1 MLENQYL
8 LVVERSSSELSY
20 NNESGEYI
28 LEGVF
33 GEIGVKNK
41 NNRIYDESEYVPQ
54 IKSLQ
59 EKIKGGKL
67 LGELDHPSNFDIS
80 LKNASHVIEN
90 LEYDQNSKQVKG
102 RIRLLNTSAGREAK
116 ALVDAGV
123 PIHISSRAAGVVE
136 SNGHVKIKKLFT
148 YDLVADPGFE
158 NAELKRVNESYGLS
172 ADDTIQLFELPGTF
186 NFDKYNI
193 TENNYASMS
202 EYIKNEDFNKYTQY
216 LAGEFTKVHEQLK
229 AIKESANTGADQSA
243 TEGVV
248 KYAEHIAEKVN
259 ELHAYT
265 NFLAENIDNVI
276 THNDHIVEGV
286 NNMEKYMNYVAEKAD
301 QGIQY
306 TESVAQKADQGIQYT
321 EKVAEKLDQSIQYSE
336 SIAEKSEKIV
346 EFSNYLSENMDKLAQ
361 HNDYLTEGLN
371 NIVAF
376 ADYLK
381 ENLET
386 VGGYSKYIGENLDK
400 LNKRLSGVNEEG
412 PTSQVATQKA
422 AETIAVPEATDYKK
436 SITEKLQL
444 LIESAQKQ
452 TAVPSGDMQF
462 LNFLNDDKKAQYQS
476 LNESVKNELV
486 QAYSSSKDYFS
497 GNVANEIFESVV
509 NKEARVPDFIKRM
522 PVEYKEAWSNLS
534 STRKNEIV
542 AESTRYNLSTEY
554 QINNFWQTR
563 DFRNKQ
569 VQVERINE
577 SKAAVTE
584 DATSY
589 KVSDNFLESF
599 QGQLQS
605 RFAKYTKK

>member
-1 MLENQYL
+1 MANNQFL
-8 LVVERSSSELSY
+8 LVVERSNNQLQIS
-20 NNESGEYI
+20 NESGEYI

-54 IKSLQ
+54 IKALQ
-59 EKIKGGKL
+59 EKIKSGKL
-67 LGELDHPSNFDIS
+67 LGELDHPANFDIS

-102 RIRLLNTSAGREAK
+102 RIRLLNTTAGREAK

-158 NAELKRVNESYGLS
+158 NAELKRVNESFGFDV
-172 ADDTIQLFELPGTF
+172 DDDIQLFELPGNF

-193 TENNYASMS
+193 IENNYTNSMS
-202 EYIKNEDFNKYTQY
+202 DYIKNEDFNKYTQY
-216 LAGEFTKVHEQLK
+216 LASEITKIHESIK
-229 AIKESANTGADQSA
+229 SVKESANNNPN
-243 TEGVV
+243 EGVV

-265 NFLAENIDNVI
+265 SFIAENLDNVI

-286 NNMEKYMNYVAEKAD
+286 NNMEKYMNYVAERAD
-301 QGIQY
+301 QG
-306 TESVAQKADQGIQYT
+306 
-321 EKVAEKLDQSIQYSE
+321 IQYSE
-336 SIAEKSEKIV
+336 SIAEKAEKVI

-371 NIVAF
+371 NVVKF

-386 VGGYSKYIGENLDK
+386 VGGYSNYIGENLDK
-400 LNKRLSGVNEEG
+400 LNKRLTGGEESPAASVSNTDPAKPG
-412 PTSQVATQKA
+412 ATTVQ
-422 AETIAVPEATDYKK
+422 ESSTYKQ

-452 TAVPSGDMQF
+452 TAVNNGDMQF
-462 LNFLNDDKKAQYQS
+462 LNFLSEDKKTQFQS
-476 LNESVKNELV
+476 LNESVKSELIET
-486 QAYSSSKDYFS
+486 YKSNKEYFA
-497 GNVANEIFESVV
+497 GNVANEIFESIV
-509 NKEARVPDFIKRM
+509 NRDAGVPDFIKQM
-522 PVEYKEAWSNLS
+522 PVEYKETWSKLS
-534 STRKNEIV
+534 NGRKNEIV
-542 AESTRYNLSTEY
+542 AESKRYNLSTEY
-554 QINNFWQTR
+554 QITNFWQTR
-563 DFRNKQ
+563 DLRDKQ
-569 VQVERINE
+569 VQIERINE
-577 SKAAVTE
+577 SKVAAGEETKG
-584 DATSY
+584 Y
-589 KVSDNFLESF
+589 QVSDNYLDGFKSQLE
-599 QGQLQS
+599 G
-605 RFAKYTKK
+605 RFAKYTKSK

>member
-1 MLENQYL
+1 MANNQYL
-8 LVVERSSSELSY
+8 LVVERSSNELSFQ
-20 NNESGEYI
+20 NEGGEYV

-59 EKIKGGKL
+59 EKIKSGKL

-90 LEYDQNSKQVKG
+90 LEYDQNSKQVRG

-158 NAELKRVNESYGLS
+158 NAELKRVNESFGLD
-172 ADDTIQLFELPGTF
+172 ADSDVQLFELPG
-186 NFDKYNI
+186 NFDYDKYNI
-193 TENNYASMS
+193 IENNSPNSMS
-202 EYIKNEDFNKYTQY
+202 DYIKNEDFNKYTQY
-216 LAGEFTKVHEQLK
+216 LATEMAKLHEQLSSV
-229 AIKESANTGADQSA
+229 KESIANNNAN
-243 TEGVV
+243 EGVV

-259 ELHAYT
+259 ELHGYT
-265 NFLAENIDNVI
+265 NFLAENLDNVI

-306 TESVAQKADQGIQYT
+306 TES
-321 EKVAEKLDQSIQYSE
+321 
-336 SIAEKSEKIV
+336 IAEKSEKII

-371 NIVAF
+371 NVVKF

-386 VGGYSKYIGENLDK
+386 VGGYSNYIGENLDK
-400 LNKRLSGVNEEG
+400 LNKRLTGVNEEDQIANSNTSA
-412 PTSQVATQKA
+412 PTNNTVT
-422 AETIAVPEATDYKK
+422 ENVDYKK
-436 SITEKLQL
+436 TISEKLQL

-452 TAVPSGDMQF
+452 TAGNNGD
-462 LNFLNDDKKAQYQS
+462 AQPI
-476 LNESVKNELV
+476 NESVKTE
-486 QAYSSSKDYFS
+486 
-497 GNVANEIFESVV
+497 VV
-509 NKEARVPDFIKRM
+509 DNTPAFIKHM
-522 PVEYKEAWSNLS
+522 PNEYVEKWSKLS
-534 STRKNEIV
+534 ESRKNEIIV
-542 AESTRYNLSTEY
+542 ESTRYNLSTDY
-554 QINNFWQTR
+554 LIANFWSTR
-563 DFRNKQ
+563 DLRNSQ
-569 VQVERINE
+569 VQLERINE
-577 SKAAVTE
+577 SKVAAADEKSAVNN
-584 DATSY
+584 DY
-589 KVSDNFLESF
+589 LEGFKS
-599 QGQLQS
+599 QLEG

>member
-1 MLENQYL
+1 MADNQYL

-28 LEGVF
+28 LEGIF

-54 IKSLQ
+54 IKALQ

-80 LKNASHVIEN
+80 LRNASHVIEN

-102 RIRLLNTSAGREAK
+102 RIRLLNTSSGREAK

-158 NAELKRVNESYGLS
+158 NAELKRVNESYGLE
-172 ADDTIQLFELPGTF
+172 ADDNVQLFELPGTF

-216 LAGEFTKVHEQLK
+216 LAGEFTKIHEQIK
-229 AIKESANTGADQSA
+229 GVKESASTNTNP
-243 TEGVV
+243 TEGIV
-248 KYAEHIAEKVN
+248 KYTEHIAEKVN

-265 NFLAENIDNVI
+265 NFLAENLDNAI

-286 NNMEKYMNYVAEKAD
+286 NNMERFMNYVAEKAD

-306 TESVAQKADQGIQYT
+306 TEAVAEKADQGIQYT
-321 EKVAEKLDQSIQYSE
+321 E
-336 SIAEKSEKIV
+336 SIAQKSEKVI
-346 EFSNYLSENMDKLAQ
+346 EFSNYLSENLDKLAQ

-371 NIVAF
+371 NVVKF
-376 ADYLK
+376 ANYLK

-386 VGGYSKYIGENLDK
+386 VGGYSNYVGENLDK
-400 LNKRLSGVNEEG
+400 LNKRLTGVNEEA
-412 PTSQVATQKA
+412 PAPA
-422 AETIAVPEATDYKK
+422 AVNTAANTIAVPQTDDYKK

-452 TAVPSGDMQF
+452 TAVPKGELQF
-462 LNFLNDDKKAQYQS
+462 LNFLTEDKKSQFQS
-476 LNESVKNELV
+476 LNEVIKNELV
-486 QAYSSSKDYFS
+486 QAYGTSKDYFS

-509 NKEARVPDFIKRM
+509 NRDANVPNFIKHM
-522 PVEYKEAWSNLS
+522 PVEYKESWSNL
-534 STRKNEIV
+534 TTGRKNEIV
-542 AESTRYNLSTEY
+542 SESTRYNLSTEY
-554 QINNFWQTR
+554 QITNFWQTR
-563 DFRNKQ
+563 DLRNRQ

-577 SKAAVTE
+577 SKSAATEEVKGYQVTN
-584 DATSY
+584 D
-589 KVSDNFLESF
+589 FLEGF
-599 QGQLQS
+599 QTQLQG

>member
-1 MLENQYL
+1 MANNQYL
-8 LVVERSSSELSY
+8 LVVERSSNELSFQ
-20 NNESGEYI
+20 NEGGEYV

-59 EKIKGGKL
+59 EKIKSGKL

-90 LEYDQNSKQVKG
+90 LEYDQNSKQVRG

-158 NAELKRVNESYGLS
+158 NAELKRVNESFGLD
-172 ADDTIQLFELPGTF
+172 ADSDVQLFELPG
-186 NFDKYNI
+186 NFDYDKYNI
-193 TENNYASMS
+193 IENNSPNSMS
-202 EYIKNEDFNKYTQY
+202 DYIKNEDFNKYTQY
-216 LAGEFTKVHEQLK
+216 LATEMAKLHEQLSSV
-229 AIKESANTGADQSA
+229 KESITNNNAN
-243 TEGVV
+243 EGVV

-259 ELHAYT
+259 ELHGYT
-265 NFLAENIDNVI
+265 NFLAENLDNVI

-306 TESVAQKADQGIQYT
+306 TES
-321 EKVAEKLDQSIQYSE
+321 
-336 SIAEKSEKIV
+336 IAEKSEKII

-371 NIVAF
+371 NVVKF

-386 VGGYSKYIGENLDK
+386 VGGYSNYIGENLDK
-400 LNKRLSGVNEEG
+400 LNKRLTGVNEEDQIANNNTSA
-412 PTSQVATQKA
+412 PTNNTVT
-422 AETIAVPEATDYKK
+422 ENVDYKK
-436 SITEKLQL
+436 TISEKLQL

-452 TAVPSGDMQF
+452 TAGNNGD
-462 LNFLNDDKKAQYQS
+462 AQPI
-476 LNESVKNELV
+476 NESVKTE
-486 QAYSSSKDYFS
+486 
-497 GNVANEIFESVV
+497 VV
-509 NKEARVPDFIKRM
+509 DNTPAFIKHM
-522 PVEYKEAWSNLS
+522 PNEYIEKWSKLS
-534 STRKNEIV
+534 ESRKNEIIV
-542 AESTRYNLSTEY
+542 ESTRYNLSTDY
-554 QINNFWQTR
+554 LIANFWSTR
-563 DFRNKQ
+563 DLRNSQ
-569 VQVERINE
+569 VQLERINE
-577 SKAAVTE
+577 SKVAAADEKSAVNNE
-584 DATSY
+584 Y
-589 KVSDNFLESF
+589 LEGFKS
-599 QGQLQS
+599 QLEG

>member
-1 MLENQYL
+1 MANNQYL
-8 LVVERSSSELSY
+8 LVVERSSNELSVQ
-20 NNESGEYI
+20 NESGEYI
-28 LEGVF
+28 LEGIF

-41 NNRIYDESEYVPQ
+41 NNRIYDENEYVPQ

-90 LEYDQNSKQVKG
+90 LEYDQNTKQVKG

-158 NAELKRVNESYGLS
+158 NAELKRVNESFGLDVDS
-172 ADDTIQLFELPGTF
+172 SVQLFELPG
-186 NFDKYNI
+186 NFDYDKYNI
-193 TENNYASMS
+193 IENNYSNSMS
-202 EYIKNEDFNKYTQY
+202 DYIKNEDFNKYTQY
-216 LAGEFTKVHEQLK
+216 LATEMAKLHEQLSSV
-229 AIKESANTGADQSA
+229 KESIENNNTN
-243 TEGVV
+243 EGVV

-259 ELHAYT
+259 ELHGYT
-265 NFLAENIDNVI
+265 NFLAENLDNVI

-286 NNMEKYMNYVAEKAD
+286 NNMEKYMNYVAEKSD

-306 TESVAQKADQGIQYT
+306 A
-321 EKVAEKLDQSIQYSE
+321 E
-336 SIAEKSEKIV
+336 SIAEKSEKII

-371 NIVAF
+371 NMVKF

-386 VGGYSKYIGENLDK
+386 VGGYSNYVGENLDK
-400 LNKRLSGVNEEG
+400 LSKRLTGVNEET
-412 PTSQVATQKA
+412 PA
-422 AETIAVPEATDYKK
+422 AAAAPASTTPVENTVTESTDYKK
-436 SITEKLQL
+436 SISDKLQL

-452 TAVPSGDMQF
+452 TAGNGD
-462 LNFLNDDKKAQYQS
+462 AQP
-476 LNESVKNELV
+476 LNESVKTE
-486 QAYSSSKDYFS
+486 
-497 GNVANEIFESVV
+497 VV
-509 NKEARVPDFIKRM
+509 DNTPVFIKQM
-522 PVEYKEAWSNLS
+522 PKEYEEKWSKLSESRKKEIL
-534 STRKNEIV
+534 V
-542 AESTRYNLSTEY
+542 ESTRYNLSTDY
-554 QINNFWQTR
+554 LIANFWSTR
-563 DFRNKQ
+563 DLRNSQ
-569 VQVERINE
+569 VQLERINE
-577 SKAAVTE
+577 SKVAAGEEKAIVNN
-584 DATSY
+584 DYLDGFKSQ
-589 KVSDNFLESF
+589 LE
-599 QGQLQS
+599 G

>member
-1 MLENQYL
+1 MANNQYL
-8 LVVERSSSELSY
+8 LVVERSSNELSVQ
-20 NNESGEYI
+20 NESGEYV

-59 EKIKGGKL
+59 EKIKSGKL

-90 LEYDQNSKQVKG
+90 LEYDQNSKQVRG

-158 NAELKRVNESYGLS
+158 NAELKRVNESFGLD
-172 ADDTIQLFELPGTF
+172 ADGDIQLFELPG
-186 NFDKYNI
+186 NFDYDKYNI
-193 TENNYASMS
+193 IENNSPNSMS
-202 EYIKNEDFNKYTQY
+202 DYIKNEDFNKYTQY
-216 LAGEFTKVHEQLK
+216 LATEMAKLHEQLSSV
-229 AIKESANTGADQSA
+229 KESIANNNAN
-243 TEGVV
+243 EGVV

-259 ELHAYT
+259 ELHGYT
-265 NFLAENIDNVI
+265 NFLAENLDNVI

-306 TESVAQKADQGIQYT
+306 
-321 EKVAEKLDQSIQYSE
+321 SE
-336 SIAEKSEKIV
+336 SIAEKSEKII

-371 NIVAF
+371 NVVKF

-386 VGGYSKYIGENLDK
+386 VGGYSNYIGENLDK
-400 LNKRLSGVNEEG
+400 LNKRLSGVNEEA
-412 PTSQVATQKA
+412 PAATA
-422 AETIAVPEATDYKK
+422 TASVETPVNNTVTESTDYKK
-436 SITEKLQL
+436 SISDKLQL

-452 TAVPSGDMQF
+452 TAGNNGD
-462 LNFLNDDKKAQYQS
+462 AQP
-476 LNESVKNELV
+476 LNESAKTEVEDTTPV
-486 QAYSSSKDYFS
+486 
-497 GNVANEIFESVV
+497 
-509 NKEARVPDFIKRM
+509 FIKRM
-522 PVEYKEAWSNLS
+522 PKEYEEKWSKLS
-534 STRKNEIV
+534 ESRKNEIIV
-542 AESTRYNLSTEY
+542 ESSRYNLSTDY
-554 QINNFWQTR
+554 LIANFWSTR
-563 DFRNKQ
+563 DLRNSQ
-569 VQVERINE
+569 VQLERINE
-577 SKAAVTE
+577 SKVAAVETQGPVNN
-584 DATSY
+584 AY
-589 KVSDNFLESF
+589 LEGFKS
-599 QGQLQS
+599 QLEG

>member
-1 MLENQYL
+1 MVNNKFL
-8 LVVERSSSELSY
+8 LVVERSNNELSF
-20 NNESGEYI
+20 NKEPNGEYV
-28 LEGVF
+28 LEGIF

-90 LEYDQNSKQVKG
+90 LEYDSNSRQVKG

-136 SNGHVKIKKLFT
+136 NNGHVKIKKLFT

-158 NAELKRVNESYGLS
+158 NAELKRVNESYGIM
-172 ADDTIQLFELPGTF
+172 DENIGLFELPSNY

-193 TENNYASMS
+193 TENNYSNMS

-216 LAGEFTKVHEQLK
+216 LAGEFGKINEQLK
-229 AIKESANTGADQSA
+229 SIKESSNTDAN
-243 TEGVV
+243 EGVV

-259 ELHAYT
+259 QLHSYT
-265 NFLAENIDNVI
+265 NFLAENVDNLI
-276 THNDHIVEGV
+276 SHNDHVVEGV
-286 NNMEKYMNYVAEKAD
+286 NNMERYMNYVAEKAD

-306 TESVAQKADQGIQYT
+306 
-321 EKVAEKLDQSIQYSE
+321 SE
-336 SIAEKSEKIV
+336 SIAEKSEKII
-346 EFSNYLSENMDKLAQ
+346 EFSNYLSENMDKLAS

-371 NIVAF
+371 NVVKF

-386 VGGYSKYIGENLDK
+386 VGSYSNYVGENLDK
-400 LNKRLSGVNEEG
+400 LNKRLTGVNEEA
-412 PTSQVATQKA
+412 PVVASTPSQSATKAEVSTSA
-422 AETIAVPEATDYKK
+422 AVNVNDYKT

-444 LIESAQKQ
+444 LIESAKKQ
-452 TAVPSGDMQF
+452 TAVNGDNVQAI
-462 LNFLNDDKKAQYQS
+462 NESNGTI
-476 LNESVKNELV
+476 NESVVDNTPV
-486 QAYSSSKDYFS
+486 
-497 GNVANEIFESVV
+497 
-509 NKEARVPDFIKRM
+509 FIKQM
-522 PVEYKEAWSNLS
+522 PVEYKETWSNLS
-534 STRKNEIV
+534 VTRKNEIL
-542 AESTRYNLSTEY
+542 AESKRYDLSTQY
-554 QINNFWQTR
+554 QITNFWQTR
-563 DFRNKQ
+563 DLRNKQ

-577 SKAAVTE
+577 SKTAVTE
-584 DATSY
+584 EVKSY
-589 KVSDNFLESF
+589 SVSNNFLESF
-599 QGQLQS
+599 KGQLES
-605 RFAKYTKK
+605 RFAKYSK

>member
-1 MLENQYL
+1 MANNQYL
-8 LVVERSSSELSY
+8 LVLERSTNQLHI

-41 NNRIYDESEYVPQ
+41 NNRIYDENEYVPQ

-59 EKIKGGKL
+59 EKIKSGKL

-90 LEYDQNSKQVKG
+90 LEYDQNTKQVKG
-102 RIRLLNTSAGREAK
+102 RIRLLNTTAGREAK

-158 NAELKRVNESYGLS
+158 NAELKRVNESFGFE
-172 ADDTIQLFELPGTF
+172 ADDDVQLFELPGNF

-193 TENNYASMS
+193 TENNYSNGMS
-202 EYIKNEDFNKYTQY
+202 DYIKNEDFNKYTQY
-216 LAGEFTKVHEQLK
+216 LANEISKIHESIK
-229 AIKESANTGADQSA
+229 GIKESANNNPN
-243 TEGVV
+243 EGVI
-248 KYAEHIAEKVN
+248 KYTEHIAEKVN

-265 NFLAENIDNVI
+265 NFIAENLDNVI

-286 NNMEKYMNYVAEKAD
+286 NNMENYMNYVAEKAD

-306 TESVAQKADQGIQYT
+306 
-321 EKVAEKLDQSIQYSE
+321 SE
-336 SIAEKSEKIV
+336 SIAEKAEKII
-346 EFSNYLSENMDKLAQ
+346 EFSNYLSENMDNLAQ

-371 NIVAF
+371 NVVKF

-386 VGGYSKYIGENLDK
+386 VGGYSNYVGENLDR
-400 LNKRLSGVNEEG
+400 LNKRLSGNVDSPADAVSNTDPAKPG
-412 PTSQVATQKA
+412 ATQVQ
-422 AETIAVPEATDYKK
+422 ESSDYKK

-452 TAVPSGDMQF
+452 TAVNNGDMQF
-462 LNFLNDDKKAQYQS
+462 LNFLSEDKKTQFQS
-476 LNESVKNELV
+476 LNESVKSELIET
-486 QAYSSSKDYFS
+486 YKSNKEYFA

-509 NKEARVPDFIKRM
+509 NRDSGTPDFIKRM
-522 PVEYKEAWSNLS
+522 PVEYKETWSKLS
-534 STRKNEIV
+534 TNRKSEIV
-542 AESTRYNLSTEY
+542 AESKRYNLSTEY

-563 DFRNKQ
+563 DLRDKQ
-569 VQVERINE
+569 VHVERINE
-577 SKAAVTE
+577 SKVAATE
-584 DATSY
+584 EVKGY
-589 KVSDNFLESF
+589 QVSNSFLDGF
-599 QGQLQS
+599 KNQLEG
-605 RFAKYTKK
+605 RFAKYTKENNKNK

>member
-1 MLENQYL
+1 MVNNKFL
-8 LVVERSSSELSY
+8 LVVERSSNELSF
-20 NNESGEYI
+20 NKEANGEYV

-67 LGELDHPSNFDIS
+67 LGELDHPSSFDIS

-90 LEYDQNSKQVKG
+90 LEYDNNTRQVKG
-102 RIRLLNTSAGREAK
+102 RIRLLNTTAGREAK

-136 SNGHVKIKKLFT
+136 NNGHVKIKKLFT

-158 NAELKRVNESYGLS
+158 NAELKRVNESYGL
-172 ADDTIQLFELPGTF
+172 ADDDSIALFELPGNF

-193 TENNYASMS
+193 TENNYSNMS

-216 LAGEFTKVHEQLK
+216 LAGEFSKINEQLK
-229 AIKESANTGADQSA
+229 SIKESTSTDAN
-243 TEGVV
+243 EGVV

-259 ELHAYT
+259 QLHSYT
-265 NFLAENIDNVI
+265 NFLAENVDNLI
-276 THNDHIVEGV
+276 SHNDHVVEGV

-306 TESVAQKADQGIQYT
+306 
-321 EKVAEKLDQSIQYSE
+321 SE
-336 SIAEKSEKIV
+336 SIAEKSEKII
-346 EFSNYLSENMDKLAQ
+346 EFSNYLSENMDKLAS

-371 NIVAF
+371 NVVKF

-386 VGGYSKYIGENLDK
+386 VGSYSNYVGENLDK
-400 LNKRLSGVNEEG
+400 LNKRLTGVNETQAPA
-412 PTSQVATQKA
+412 PTVTTPVEKSEVSTSATIDTN
-422 AETIAVPEATDYKK
+422 EYKT

-444 LIESAQKQ
+444 LIESAKKQ
-452 TAVPSGDMQF
+452 TAVNGDNVQAI
-462 LNFLNDDKKAQYQS
+462 NESNQAI
-476 LNESVKNELV
+476 NESVVDNTPV
-486 QAYSSSKDYFS
+486 
-497 GNVANEIFESVV
+497 
-509 NKEARVPDFIKRM
+509 FIKQM
-522 PVEYKEAWSNLS
+522 PVEYKETWSNLS
-534 STRKNEIV
+534 VTRKNEIL
-542 AESTRYNLSTEY
+542 AESKRYDLSTQY
-554 QINNFWQTR
+554 QITNFWQTR
-563 DFRNKQ
+563 DLRNRQ

-577 SKAAVTE
+577 SKTAVTE
-584 DATSY
+584 EVKAYT
-589 KVSDNFLESF
+589 VNNNFLEGF
-599 QGQLQS
+599 KGQLES
-605 RFAKYTKK
+605 RFAKYSK

>member
-1 MLENQYL
+1 MANNQYL
-8 LVVERSSSELSY
+8 LVLERSTNQLHI

-41 NNRIYDESEYVPQ
+41 NNRIYDENEYVPQ

-59 EKIKGGKL
+59 EKIKSGKL

-90 LEYDQNSKQVKG
+90 LEYDQNTKQVKG
-102 RIRLLNTSAGREAK
+102 RIRLLNTTAGREAK

-158 NAELKRVNESYGLS
+158 NAELKRVNESFGFE
-172 ADDTIQLFELPGTF
+172 ADDDVQLFELPGNF

-193 TENNYASMS
+193 TENNYSNGMS
-202 EYIKNEDFNKYTQY
+202 DYIKNEDFNKYTQY
-216 LAGEFTKVHEQLK
+216 LANEISKIHESIK
-229 AIKESANTGADQSA
+229 GIKESANNNPN
-243 TEGVV
+243 EGVI
-248 KYAEHIAEKVN
+248 KYTEHIAEKVN

-265 NFLAENIDNVI
+265 NFIAENLDNVI

-286 NNMEKYMNYVAEKAD
+286 NNMENYMNYVAEKAD

-306 TESVAQKADQGIQYT
+306 
-321 EKVAEKLDQSIQYSE
+321 SE
-336 SIAEKSEKIV
+336 SIAEKAEKII
-346 EFSNYLSENMDKLAQ
+346 EFSNYLSENMDNLAQ

-371 NIVAF
+371 NVVKF

-386 VGGYSKYIGENLDK
+386 VGGYSNYVGENLDR
-400 LNKRLSGVNEEG
+400 LNKRLSGNVESPADAVSNTDPAKPG
-412 PTSQVATQKA
+412 ATQVQ
-422 AETIAVPEATDYKK
+422 ESSDYKK

-452 TAVPSGDMQF
+452 TAVNNGDMQF
-462 LNFLNDDKKAQYQS
+462 LNFLSEDKKTQFQS
-476 LNESVKNELV
+476 LNESVKNELIET
-486 QAYSSSKDYFS
+486 YKSNKEYFA

-509 NKEARVPDFIKRM
+509 NRDSGTPDFIKRM
-522 PVEYKEAWSNLS
+522 PVEYKETWSKLS
-534 STRKNEIV
+534 TFRKSEIV
-542 AESTRYNLSTEY
+542 AESKRYNLSTEY

-563 DFRNKQ
+563 DLRDKQ

-577 SKAAVTE
+577 SKVAATE
-584 DATSY
+584 EVKGY
-589 KVSDNFLESF
+589 QVSNSFLDGF
-599 QGQLQS
+599 KNQLEG
-605 RFAKYTKK
+605 RFAKYTKENNKNK

>member
-1 MLENQYL
+1 MANNQYL

-102 RIRLLNTSAGREAK
+102 RIRLLNTTAGREAK

-158 NAELKRVNESYGLS
+158 NAELKRVNESFGLD

-186 NFDKYNI
+186 SLDKYNI
-193 TENNYASMS
+193 TENNNSSMS

-216 LAGEFTKVHEQLK
+216 LASEFTKIHEQLK
-229 AIKESANTGADQSA
+229 GIKESSNNTDQDSN
-243 TEGVV
+243 EGVV

-265 NFLAENIDNVI
+265 NFLAENLDNVI

-306 TESVAQKADQGIQYT
+306 TEAVAEKADQGIQY
-321 EKVAEKLDQSIQYSE
+321 AE
-336 SIAEKSEKIV
+336 SIAEKSEKII

-371 NIVAF
+371 NVVKF

-381 ENLET
+381 ENLES
-386 VGGYSKYIGENLDK
+386 VGGYSNYIGENLDK
-400 LNKRLSGVNEEG
+400 LNKRLAGVNEEA
-412 PTSQVATQKA
+412 PVAATTATQVSTSS
-422 AETIAVPEATDYKK
+422 ETSDDYKK

-452 TAVPSGDMQF
+452 TAVPKGEMQF
-462 LNFLNDDKKAQYQS
+462 LNFLSEDKKAKFES

-486 QAYSSSKDYFS
+486 QTYSSSKDYFS
-497 GNVANEIFESVV
+497 GSVADEIFESVV
-509 NKEARVPDFIKRM
+509 NRDANVPDFIKHM
-522 PVEYKEAWSNLS
+522 PNEFKEAWSSLS
-534 STRKNEIV
+534 SNRRNEIV
-542 AESTRYNLSTEY
+542 AESKRYNLSTEY

-584 DATSY
+584 D
-589 KVSDNFLESF
+589 VSNYRVSNDFLEGF
-599 QGQLQS
+599 QGELQS

>member
-1 MLENQYL
+1 VAWVSNPAKKPGGENIYKKLLNTNMADNQYL
-8 LVVERSSSELSY
+8 LVLERSTNQLHI

-28 LEGVF
+28 LEGIF

-41 NNRIYDESEYVPQ
+41 NNRIYDENEYVPQ

-90 LEYDQNSKQVKG
+90 LEYDQNTKQVKG
-102 RIRLLNTSAGREAK
+102 RIRLLNTTAGREAK

-158 NAELKRVNESYGLS
+158 NAELKRVNESFGFE
-172 ADDTIQLFELPGTF
+172 ANDDVQLFELPGNF

-193 TENNYASMS
+193 TENNYSNGMS
-202 EYIKNEDFNKYTQY
+202 DYIKNEDFNKYTQY
-216 LAGEFTKVHEQLK
+216 LANEMSKIHESIK
-229 AIKESANTGADQSA
+229 GIKEGVNNNPN
-243 TEGVV
+243 EGVI
-248 KYAEHIAEKVN
+248 KYTEHIAEKVN

-265 NFLAENIDNVI
+265 SFIAENLDNVI

-286 NNMEKYMNYVAEKAD
+286 NGMEKYMNYVAEKAD

-306 TESVAQKADQGIQYT
+306 
-321 EKVAEKLDQSIQYSE
+321 SE
-336 SIAEKSEKIV
+336 SIAEKAEKII
-346 EFSNYLSENMDKLAQ
+346 EFSNYLSENMDNLAQ

-371 NIVAF
+371 NVVKF

-386 VGGYSKYIGENLDK
+386 VGGYSNYVGENLDR
-400 LNKRLSGVNEEG
+400 LNKRLSGNVESPADAVSNTDPAKPG
-412 PTSQVATQKA
+412 ATQVQ
-422 AETIAVPEATDYKK
+422 ESSDYKK

-452 TAVPSGDMQF
+452 TAVNNGDMQF
-462 LNFLNDDKKAQYQS
+462 LNFLSEDKKTQFQS
-476 LNESVKNELV
+476 LNESMRNELIET
-486 QAYSSSKDYFS
+486 YKSNKEYFA

-509 NKEARVPDFIKRM
+509 NRDSGTPDFIKRM
-522 PVEYKEAWSNLS
+522 PVEYNETWSKLS
-534 STRKNEIV
+534 TNRKSEIV
-542 AESTRYNLSTEY
+542 AESKRYNLTTEY

-563 DFRNKQ
+563 DLRDKQ

-577 SKAAVTE
+577 SKVAAPDDVKG
-584 DATSY
+584 Y
-589 KVSDNFLESF
+589 QVSNSFLDGF
-599 QGQLQS
+599 KNQLEG
-605 RFAKYTKK
+605 RFAKYTKENNKNK

>member
-1 MLENQYL
+1 MSNNKLL
-8 LVVERSSSELSY
+8 LVVERS
-20 NNESGEYI
+20 NNELTFNNEGGEYV

-59 EKIKGGKL
+59 EKIKSGKL

-90 LEYDQNSKQVKG
+90 LEYDQNSKQVRG

-158 NAELKRVNESYGLS
+158 NAELKRVNESFGLET
-172 ADDTIQLFELPGTF
+172 DDNIQLFELPG
-186 NFDKYNI
+186 NFDYDKYNI
-193 TENNYASMS
+193 TENNYQNSMS
-202 EYIKNEDFNKYTQY
+202 DYIKNEDFNKYTQY
-216 LAGEFTKVHEQLK
+216 LATEMAKLHEQLSSV
-229 AIKESANTGADQSA
+229 KESIANNNAN
-243 TEGVV
+243 EGVV

-259 ELHAYT
+259 ELHGYT
-265 NFLAENIDNVI
+265 NFLAENLDNVI

-306 TESVAQKADQGIQYT
+306 
-321 EKVAEKLDQSIQYSE
+321 SE
-336 SIAEKSEKIV
+336 SIAEKSEKII

-371 NIVAF
+371 NVVKF

-381 ENLET
+381 ENLEV
-386 VGGYSKYIGENLDK
+386 VGGYSNYVGENLDK
-400 LNKRLSGVNEEG
+400 LNKRLTGVNEEA
-412 PTSQVATQKA
+412 PVANNTN
-422 AETIAVPEATDYKK
+422 TEAPVNNNTVTENVDYKK
-436 SITEKLQL
+436 SISEKLQL

-452 TAVPSGDMQF
+452 TAGNNGD
-462 LNFLNDDKKAQYQS
+462 AQP
-476 LNESVKNELV
+476 LNESVKTEV
-486 QAYSSSKDYFS
+486 EDTTPA
-497 GNVANEIFESVV
+497 
-509 NKEARVPDFIKRM
+509 FIKRM
-522 PVEYKEAWSNLS
+522 PKEYEEKWSRLS
-534 STRKNEIV
+534 ESRKNEIIV
-542 AESTRYNLSTEY
+542 ESSRYNLSTDY
-554 QINNFWQTR
+554 LIANFWSTR
-563 DFRNKQ
+563 DLRNSQ
-569 VQVERINE
+569 VQLERINE
-577 SKAAVTE
+577 SKVAAVETKSAINNE
-584 DATSY
+584 Y
-589 KVSDNFLESF
+589 LEGFKS
-599 QGQLQS
+599 QLEG

>member
-1 MLENQYL
+1 MANNQYL
-8 LVVERSSSELSY
+8 LVVERSSNELSFQ
-20 NNESGEYI
+20 NEGGEYV

-59 EKIKGGKL
+59 EKIKSGKL

-90 LEYDQNSKQVKG
+90 LEYDQNSKQVRG

-158 NAELKRVNESYGLS
+158 NAELKRVNESFGLD
-172 ADDTIQLFELPGTF
+172 ADSDVQLFELPG
-186 NFDKYNI
+186 NFDYDKYNI
-193 TENNYASMS
+193 IENNSPNSMS
-202 EYIKNEDFNKYTQY
+202 DYIKNEDFNKYTQY
-216 LAGEFTKVHEQLK
+216 LATEMAKLHEQLSSV
-229 AIKESANTGADQSA
+229 KESIANNNAN
-243 TEGVV
+243 EGVV

-259 ELHAYT
+259 ELHGYT
-265 NFLAENIDNVI
+265 NFLAENLDNVI

-306 TESVAQKADQGIQYT
+306 TES
-321 EKVAEKLDQSIQYSE
+321 
-336 SIAEKSEKIV
+336 IAEKSEKII

-371 NIVAF
+371 NVVKF

-386 VGGYSKYIGENLDK
+386 VGGYSNYIGENLDK
-400 LNKRLSGVNEEG
+400 LNKRLTGVNEEDQIANNNTSA
-412 PTSQVATQKA
+412 PTNNTVT
-422 AETIAVPEATDYKK
+422 ENVDYKK
-436 SITEKLQL
+436 TISEKLQL

-452 TAVPSGDMQF
+452 TAGNNGD
-462 LNFLNDDKKAQYQS
+462 AQP
-476 LNESVKNELV
+476 LNESVKTE
-486 QAYSSSKDYFS
+486 
-497 GNVANEIFESVV
+497 VV
-509 NKEARVPDFIKRM
+509 DNTPAFIKHM
-522 PVEYKEAWSNLS
+522 PNEYVEKWSKLS
-534 STRKNEIV
+534 ESRKNEIIV
-542 AESTRYNLSTEY
+542 ESTRYNLSTDY
-554 QINNFWQTR
+554 LIANFWSTR
-563 DFRNKQ
+563 DLRNSQ
-569 VQVERINE
+569 VQLERINE
-577 SKAAVTE
+577 SKVAAADEKSAVNN
-584 DATSY
+584 DY
-589 KVSDNFLESF
+589 LEGFKS
-599 QGQLQS
+599 QLEG

>member
-1 MLENQYL
+1 MANNQYL
-8 LVVERSSSELSY
+8 LVVERSSNELSFQ
-20 NNESGEYI
+20 NEGGEYV

-59 EKIKGGKL
+59 EKIKSGKL

-90 LEYDQNSKQVKG
+90 LEYDQNSKQVRG

-158 NAELKRVNESYGLS
+158 NAELKRVNESFGLD
-172 ADDTIQLFELPGTF
+172 ADSDVQLFELPG
-186 NFDKYNI
+186 NFDYDKYNI
-193 TENNYASMS
+193 IENNSPNSMS
-202 EYIKNEDFNKYTQY
+202 DYIKNEDFNKYTQY
-216 LAGEFTKVHEQLK
+216 LATEMAKLHEQLSSV
-229 AIKESANTGADQSA
+229 KESITNNNAN
-243 TEGVV
+243 EGVV

-259 ELHAYT
+259 ELHGYT
-265 NFLAENIDNVI
+265 NFLAENLDNVI

-306 TESVAQKADQGIQYT
+306 TES
-321 EKVAEKLDQSIQYSE
+321 
-336 SIAEKSEKIV
+336 IAEKSEKII

-371 NIVAF
+371 NVVKF

-386 VGGYSKYIGENLDK
+386 VGGYSNYIGENLDK
-400 LNKRLSGVNEEG
+400 LNKRLTGVNEEDQIANNNTST
-412 PTSQVATQKA
+412 PTNNTVT
-422 AETIAVPEATDYKK
+422 ENVDYKK
-436 SITEKLQL
+436 TISEKLQL

-452 TAVPSGDMQF
+452 TAGNNGD
-462 LNFLNDDKKAQYQS
+462 AQPI
-476 LNESVKNELV
+476 NESVKTE
-486 QAYSSSKDYFS
+486 
-497 GNVANEIFESVV
+497 VV
-509 NKEARVPDFIKRM
+509 DNTPAFIKHM
-522 PVEYKEAWSNLS
+522 PNEYIEKWSKLS
-534 STRKNEIV
+534 ESRKNEIIV
-542 AESTRYNLSTEY
+542 ESTRYNLSTDY
-554 QINNFWQTR
+554 LIANFWSTR
-563 DFRNKQ
+563 DLRNSQ
-569 VQVERINE
+569 VQLERINE
-577 SKAAVTE
+577 SKVAAADEKSTVNNE
-584 DATSY
+584 Y
-589 KVSDNFLESF
+589 LEGFKS
-599 QGQLQS
+599 QLEG

>member
-1 MLENQYL
+1 MANNQFL
-8 LVVERSSSELSY
+8 LIVERSNNQLQIS
-20 NNESGEYI
+20 NESGEYI

-54 IKSLQ
+54 IKALQ
-59 EKIKGGKL
+59 EKIKSGKL
-67 LGELDHPSNFDIS
+67 LGELDHPANFDIS

-102 RIRLLNTSAGREAK
+102 RIRLLNTTAGREAK

-158 NAELKRVNESYGLS
+158 NAELKRVNESFGLDV
-172 ADDTIQLFELPGTF
+172 DDDIQLFELPGNF

-193 TENNYASMS
+193 IENNYTSNMS
-202 EYIKNEDFNKYTQY
+202 DYIKNEDFNKYTQY
-216 LAGEFTKVHEQLK
+216 LAGEITKIHESIK
-229 AIKESANTGADQSA
+229 SIKENANNNPN
-243 TEGVV
+243 EGVV

-259 ELHAYT
+259 ELHSYT
-265 NFLAENIDNVI
+265 NFIAENLDNVI

-286 NNMEKYMNYVAEKAD
+286 NNMEKYMNYVAERTD
-301 QGIQY
+301 QG
-306 TESVAQKADQGIQYT
+306 
-321 EKVAEKLDQSIQYSE
+321 IQYSE
-336 SIAEKSEKIV
+336 SIAEKAEKII
-346 EFSNYLSENMDKLAQ
+346 EFSNYLSENMDNLAQ

-371 NIVAF
+371 NVVKF

-386 VGGYSKYIGENLDK
+386 VGGYSNYIGENLDK
-400 LNKRLSGVNEEG
+400 LSKRLTGADESPASSVSNTDPAKPGE
-412 PTSQVATQKA
+412 PTVQESSN
-422 AETIAVPEATDYKK
+422 YKQ

-452 TAVPSGDMQF
+452 TAVNNGDMQF
-462 LNFLNDDKKAQYQS
+462 LNFLSEDKKTQFQS
-476 LNESVKNELV
+476 LNESVKNELIET
-486 QAYSSSKDYFS
+486 YKSNKEYFA

-509 NKEARVPDFIKRM
+509 NRDAGVPDFIKRM
-522 PVEYKEAWSNLS
+522 PVEYNEIWSKLS
-534 STRKNEIV
+534 TGRKSEIV
-542 AESTRYNLSTEY
+542 AESKRYNLSTEY

-563 DFRNKQ
+563 DFRDKQ
-569 VQVERINE
+569 VQIERINE
-577 SKAAVTE
+577 SKVAAGEEVKG
-584 DATSY
+584 Y
-589 KVSDNFLESF
+589 QVSSNYLDGFKNQLE
-599 QGQLQS
+599 G
-605 RFAKYTKK
+605 RFAKYTKSK

>member
-1 MLENQYL
+1 MANNQFL
-8 LVVERSSSELSY
+8 LVVERSNNQLQIS
-20 NNESGEYI
+20 NESGEYI

-54 IKSLQ
+54 IKALQ
-59 EKIKGGKL
+59 EKIKSGKL
-67 LGELDHPSNFDIS
+67 LGELDHPANFDIS

-102 RIRLLNTSAGREAK
+102 RIRLLNTTAGREAK

-158 NAELKRVNESYGLS
+158 NAELKRVNESFGFD
-172 ADDTIQLFELPGTF
+172 ADDDIQLFELPGNF

-193 TENNYASMS
+193 IENNYTNSMS
-202 EYIKNEDFNKYTQY
+202 DYIKNEDFNKYTQY
-216 LAGEFTKVHEQLK
+216 LASEITKIHESIK
-229 AIKESANTGADQSA
+229 SVKESANNNPN
-243 TEGVV
+243 EGVV

-265 NFLAENIDNVI
+265 SFIAENLDNVI

-286 NNMEKYMNYVAEKAD
+286 NNMEKYMNYVAERAD
-301 QGIQY
+301 QG
-306 TESVAQKADQGIQYT
+306 
-321 EKVAEKLDQSIQYSE
+321 IQYSE
-336 SIAEKSEKIV
+336 SIAEKAEKVI

-371 NIVAF
+371 NVVKF

-386 VGGYSKYIGENLDK
+386 VGGYSNYVGENLDK
-400 LNKRLSGVNEEG
+400 LNKRLTGGEESPAASVSNTDPAKPG
-412 PTSQVATQKA
+412 AATVQ
-422 AETIAVPEATDYKK
+422 ESSTYKQ

-452 TAVPSGDMQF
+452 TAVNNGDMQF
-462 LNFLNDDKKAQYQS
+462 LNFLSEDKKTQFQS
-476 LNESVKNELV
+476 LNESVKSELIET
-486 QAYSSSKDYFS
+486 YKSNKEYFA

-509 NKEARVPDFIKRM
+509 NRDAGVPDFIKQM
-522 PVEYKEAWSNLS
+522 PVEYKETWSKLS
-534 STRKNEIV
+534 TGRKNEIV
-542 AESTRYNLSTEY
+542 AESKRYNLSTEY
-554 QINNFWQTR
+554 QITNFWQTR
-563 DFRNKQ
+563 DLRDKQ
-569 VQVERINE
+569 VQIERINE
-577 SKAAVTE
+577 SKVAAGEETKG
-584 DATSY
+584 Y
-589 KVSDNFLESF
+589 QVSDNYLDGFKSQLE
-599 QGQLQS
+599 G
-605 RFAKYTKK
+605 RFAKYTKSK

>member
-1 MLENQYL
+1 VKKPEGENIYKKLLNTNMANNQYL
-8 LVVERSSSELSY
+8 LVLERSTNQLHI

-41 NNRIYDESEYVPQ
+41 NNRIYDENEYVPQ

-59 EKIKGGKL
+59 EKIKSGKL

-90 LEYDQNSKQVKG
+90 LEYDQNTKQVKG
-102 RIRLLNTSAGREAK
+102 RIRLLNTTAGREAK

-158 NAELKRVNESYGLS
+158 NAELKRVNESFGFE
-172 ADDTIQLFELPGTF
+172 ANDDVQLFELPGNF

-193 TENNYASMS
+193 TENNYSNGMS
-202 EYIKNEDFNKYTQY
+202 DYIKNEDFNKYTQY
-216 LAGEFTKVHEQLK
+216 LANEISKIHESIK
-229 AIKESANTGADQSA
+229 GIKESANNNPN
-243 TEGVV
+243 EGVI
-248 KYAEHIAEKVN
+248 KYTEHIAEKVN

-265 NFLAENIDNVI
+265 NFIAENLDNVI

-286 NNMEKYMNYVAEKAD
+286 NNMENYMNYVAEKAD

-306 TESVAQKADQGIQYT
+306 
-321 EKVAEKLDQSIQYSE
+321 SE
-336 SIAEKSEKIV
+336 SIAEKAEKII
-346 EFSNYLSENMDKLAQ
+346 EFSNYLSENMDNLAQ

-371 NIVAF
+371 NVVKF

-386 VGGYSKYIGENLDK
+386 VGGYSNYVGENLDR
-400 LNKRLSGVNEEG
+400 LNKRLSGNVDSPADAVSNTDPAKPG
-412 PTSQVATQKA
+412 ATQVQ
-422 AETIAVPEATDYKK
+422 ESSDYKK

-452 TAVPSGDMQF
+452 TAVNNGDMQF
-462 LNFLNDDKKAQYQS
+462 LNFLSEDKKTQFQS
-476 LNESVKNELV
+476 LNESVKSELIET
-486 QAYSSSKDYFS
+486 YKSNKEYFA

-509 NKEARVPDFIKRM
+509 NRDSGTPDFIKRM
-522 PVEYKEAWSNLS
+522 PVEYKETWSKLS
-534 STRKNEIV
+534 TNRKSEIV
-542 AESTRYNLSTEY
+542 AESKRYNLSTEY

-563 DFRNKQ
+563 DLRDKQ
-569 VQVERINE
+569 VHVERINE
-577 SKAAVTE
+577 SKVAATE
-584 DATSY
+584 EVKGY
-589 KVSDNFLESF
+589 QVSNSFLDGF
-599 QGQLQS
+599 KNQLEG
-605 RFAKYTKK
+605 RFAKYTKENNKNK

>member
-1 MLENQYL
+1 MVNNKFL
-8 LVVERSSSELSY
+8 LVVERSSNELSF
-20 NNESGEYI
+20 NKESNGEYV

-67 LGELDHPSNFDIS
+67 LGELDHPSSFDIS

-90 LEYDQNSKQVKG
+90 LEYDNNTRQVKG
-102 RIRLLNTSAGREAK
+102 RIRLLNTTAGREAK

-136 SNGHVKIKKLFT
+136 NNGHVKIKKLFT

-158 NAELKRVNESYGLS
+158 NAELKRVNESYGLG
-172 ADDTIQLFELPGTF
+172 DDDSISLFELPGNY

-193 TENNYASMS
+193 TENNYSNMS

-216 LAGEFTKVHEQLK
+216 LAGEFSKINEQLK
-229 AIKESANTGADQSA
+229 SIKESASTDAN
-243 TEGVV
+243 EGVV

-259 ELHAYT
+259 QLHSYT
-265 NFLAENIDNVI
+265 NFLAENVDNLI
-276 THNDHIVEGV
+276 SHNDHVVEGV

-306 TESVAQKADQGIQYT
+306 
-321 EKVAEKLDQSIQYSE
+321 SE
-336 SIAEKSEKIV
+336 SIAEKSEKII
-346 EFSNYLSENMDKLAQ
+346 EFSNYLSENMDKLAS

-371 NIVAF
+371 NVVKF

-386 VGGYSKYIGENLDK
+386 VGSYSNYVGENLDK
-400 LNKRLSGVNEEG
+400 LNKRLTGVNETQA
-412 PTSQVATQKA
+412 PTATVTPDVPA
-422 AETIAVPEATDYKK
+422 AKPEVSTSATIDTNEYKT

-444 LIESAQKQ
+444 LIESAKKQ
-452 TAVPSGDMQF
+452 TAVNGDNVQAI
-462 LNFLNDDKKAQYQS
+462 NESNEVI
-476 LNESVKNELV
+476 NESVVDNTP
-486 QAYSSSKDYFS
+486 A
-497 GNVANEIFESVV
+497 
-509 NKEARVPDFIKRM
+509 FIRQM
-522 PVEYKEAWSNLS
+522 PVEYKETWTNLS
-534 STRKNEIV
+534 AIRKNEIL
-542 AESTRYNLSTEY
+542 AESKRYDLSTPY

-563 DFRNKQ
+563 DLRNRQ

-584 DATSY
+584 EVKSY
-589 KVSDNFLESF
+589 TVNNNYLESF
-599 QGQLQS
+599 KGQLAS
-605 RFAKYTKK
+605 RFEKYSK

>member
-1 MLENQYL
+1 MANNQYL
-8 LVVERSSSELSY
+8 LVVERSSNELSFQ
-20 NNESGEYI
+20 NEGGEYV

-59 EKIKGGKL
+59 EKIKSGKL

-90 LEYDQNSKQVKG
+90 LEYDQNSKQVRG

-158 NAELKRVNESYGLS
+158 NAELKRVNESFGLD
-172 ADDTIQLFELPGTF
+172 ADSDVQLFELPG
-186 NFDKYNI
+186 NFDYDKYNI
-193 TENNYASMS
+193 IENNSPNSMS
-202 EYIKNEDFNKYTQY
+202 DYIKNEDFNKYTQY
-216 LAGEFTKVHEQLK
+216 LATEMAKLHEQLSSV
-229 AIKESANTGADQSA
+229 KESIANNNAN
-243 TEGVV
+243 EGVV

-259 ELHAYT
+259 ELHGYT
-265 NFLAENIDNVI
+265 NFLAENLDNVI

-306 TESVAQKADQGIQYT
+306 TES
-321 EKVAEKLDQSIQYSE
+321 
-336 SIAEKSEKIV
+336 IAEKSEKII

-371 NIVAF
+371 NVVKF

-386 VGGYSKYIGENLDK
+386 VGGYSNYIGENLDK
-400 LNKRLSGVNEEG
+400 LNKRLTGVNEEDQIANNNTSA
-412 PTSQVATQKA
+412 PTNNTVT
-422 AETIAVPEATDYKK
+422 ENVDYKK
-436 SITEKLQL
+436 NISEKLQL

-452 TAVPSGDMQF
+452 TAGNNGD
-462 LNFLNDDKKAQYQS
+462 AQPI
-476 LNESVKNELV
+476 NESVKTE
-486 QAYSSSKDYFS
+486 
-497 GNVANEIFESVV
+497 VV
-509 NKEARVPDFIKRM
+509 DNTPAFIKHM
-522 PVEYKEAWSNLS
+522 PNEYVEKWSKLS
-534 STRKNEIV
+534 ESRKNEIIV
-542 AESTRYNLSTEY
+542 ESTRYNLSTDY
-554 QINNFWQTR
+554 LIANFWSTR
-563 DFRNKQ
+563 DLRNSQ
-569 VQVERINE
+569 VQLERINE
-577 SKAAVTE
+577 SKVAAADEKSAVNN
-584 DATSY
+584 DY
-589 KVSDNFLESF
+589 LEGFKS
-599 QGQLQS
+599 QLEG

>member
-1 MLENQYL
+1 MADNQYL
-8 LVVERSSSELSY
+8 LVLERSTNQLHI

-28 LEGVF
+28 LEGIF

-41 NNRIYDESEYVPQ
+41 NNRIYDENEYVPQ

-67 LGELDHPSNFDIS
+67 LGELDHPSSFDIS

-90 LEYDQNSKQVKG
+90 LEYDQNTKQVKG
-102 RIRLLNTSAGREAK
+102 RIRLLNTTAGREAK

-158 NAELKRVNESYGLS
+158 NAELKRVNESFGLE
-172 ADDTIQLFELPGTF
+172 ADDDVQLFELPGNF

-193 TENNYASMS
+193 TENNYSNDMS
-202 EYIKNEDFNKYTQY
+202 DYIKNEDFNKYTQY
-216 LAGEFTKVHEQLK
+216 LANEMSKIHESIK
-229 AIKESANTGADQSA
+229 GIKEGVNNNPN
-243 TEGVV
+243 EGVI
-248 KYAEHIAEKVN
+248 KYTEHIAEKVN

-265 NFLAENIDNVI
+265 SFIAENLDNVI
-276 THNDHIVEGV
+276 THNDHIVEVV
-286 NNMEKYMNYVAEKAD
+286 NGMEKYMNYVAERAD
-301 QGIQY
+301 QG
-306 TESVAQKADQGIQYT
+306 
-321 EKVAEKLDQSIQYSE
+321 IQYSE
-336 SIAEKSEKIV
+336 SIAEKAEKII
-346 EFSNYLSENMDKLAQ
+346 EFSNYLSENMDSLAQ

-371 NIVAF
+371 NVVKF

-386 VGGYSKYIGENLDK
+386 VGGYSNYVGENLDR
-400 LNKRLSGVNEEG
+400 LSKRLSGNVDSPADAVSNTD
-412 PTSQVATQKA
+412 PAKP
-422 AETIAVPEATDYKK
+422 AETQVHESSDYKK

-452 TAVPSGDMQF
+452 TAVNNGDMQF
-462 LNFLNDDKKAQYQS
+462 LNFLNEDKKTQFQS
-476 LNESVKNELV
+476 LNESMRNELIET
-486 QAYSSSKDYFS
+486 YKSNKEYFA

-509 NKEARVPDFIKRM
+509 NRDSGTPDFIKRM
-522 PVEYKEAWSNLS
+522 PVEYNETWSKLS
-534 STRKNEIV
+534 TNRKSEIV
-542 AESTRYNLSTEY
+542 AESKRYNLATEY

-563 DFRNKQ
+563 DLRDKQ

-577 SKAAVTE
+577 SKVAAPDDVKG
-584 DATSY
+584 Y
-589 KVSDNFLESF
+589 QVSNSFLDGF
-599 QGQLQS
+599 KNQLEG
-605 RFAKYTKK
+605 RFAKYTKENNKNK

>member
-1 MLENQYL
+1 MANNQYL
-8 LVVERSSSELSY
+8 LVVERSSNELSVQ
-20 NNESGEYI
+20 NESGEYV

-59 EKIKGGKL
+59 EKIKSGKL

-90 LEYDQNSKQVKG
+90 LEYDQNSKQVRG

-158 NAELKRVNESYGLS
+158 NAELKRVNESFGLET
-172 ADDTIQLFELPGTF
+172 DDNIQLFELPG
-186 NFDKYNI
+186 NFDYDKYNI
-193 TENNYASMS
+193 IENNSPNSMS
-202 EYIKNEDFNKYTQY
+202 DYIKNEDFNKYTQY
-216 LAGEFTKVHEQLK
+216 LATEMAKLHEQLSSV
-229 AIKESANTGADQSA
+229 KESIANNNAN
-243 TEGVV
+243 EGVV

-259 ELHAYT
+259 ELHGYT
-265 NFLAENIDNVI
+265 NFLAENLDNVI

-306 TESVAQKADQGIQYT
+306 
-321 EKVAEKLDQSIQYSE
+321 SE
-336 SIAEKSEKIV
+336 SIAEKSEKII

-371 NIVAF
+371 NVVKF

-381 ENLET
+381 ENLEV
-386 VGGYSKYIGENLDK
+386 VGGYSNYVGENLDK
-400 LNKRLSGVNEEG
+400 LNKRLTGVNEEA
-412 PTSQVATQKA
+412 PVANNTNTGA
-422 AETIAVPEATDYKK
+422 PVNNNTVTENVDYKK
-436 SITEKLQL
+436 SISEKLQL

-452 TAVPSGDMQF
+452 TAGNNGD
-462 LNFLNDDKKAQYQS
+462 AQP
-476 LNESVKNELV
+476 LNESVKTEV
-486 QAYSSSKDYFS
+486 EDKTPA
-497 GNVANEIFESVV
+497 
-509 NKEARVPDFIKRM
+509 FIKHM
-522 PVEYKEAWSNLS
+522 PKEYEEKWSRLS
-534 STRKNEIV
+534 ESRKNEIIV
-542 AESTRYNLSTEY
+542 ESSRYNLSTDY
-554 QINNFWQTR
+554 LIANFWSTR
-563 DFRNKQ
+563 DLRNSQ
-569 VQVERINE
+569 VQLERINE
-577 SKAAVTE
+577 SKVAAVETKSAINN
-584 DATSY
+584 DY
-589 KVSDNFLESF
+589 LEGFKS
-599 QGQLQS
+599 QLEG

>member
-1 MLENQYL
+1 MSQNQYL

-102 RIRLLNTSAGREAK
+102 RIRLLNTTAGREAK

-158 NAELKRVNESYGLS
+158 NAELKRVNESFGLPE
-172 ADDTIQLFELPGTF
+172 DDTIQLFELPGTF

-216 LAGEFTKVHEQLK
+216 LAGEFTKIHEQLK
-229 AIKESANTGADQSA
+229 GIKENANTSADQSS

-265 NFLAENIDNVI
+265 NFLAENLDNVI

-306 TESVAQKADQGIQYT
+306 TETVAEKADQGIQY
-321 EKVAEKLDQSIQYSE
+321 AE
-336 SIAEKSEKIV
+336 SIAEKSEKII

-386 VGGYSKYIGENLDK
+386 VGGYSNYIGENLDK
-400 LNKRLSGVNEEG
+400 LNKRLSGVNEES
-412 PTSQVATQKA
+412 PSAKVATQSA
-422 AETIAVPEATDYKK
+422 AETIAIPESSDYKQ
-436 SITEKLQL
+436 SITEKLQI

-452 TAVPSGDMQF
+452 TAVPNGDMQF
-462 LNFLNDDKKAQYQS
+462 LNFLNDEKKAQYQS

-497 GNVANEIFESVV
+497 GNKANEIFESVV
-509 NKEARVPDFIKRM
+509 NKEAGVPDFIKHM
-522 PVEYKEAWSNLS
+522 PVEYKDAWSNLS
-534 STRKNEIV
+534 TSRKNEII
-542 AESTRYNLSTEY
+542 AESVRYNLSTEY

-584 DATSY
+584 DGSNY
-589 KVSDNFLESF
+589 KVSNDFLEGF
-599 QGQLQS
+599 QGQLKS

>member
-1 MLENQYL
+1 MANNQYL
-8 LVVERSSSELSY
+8 LVVERSSNELSFQ
-20 NNESGEYI
+20 NEGGEYV

-59 EKIKGGKL
+59 EKIKSGKL

-90 LEYDQNSKQVKG
+90 LEYDQNSKQVRG

-158 NAELKRVNESYGLS
+158 NAELKRVNESFGLD
-172 ADDTIQLFELPGTF
+172 ADSDVQLFELPG
-186 NFDKYNI
+186 NFDYDKYNI
-193 TENNYASMS
+193 IENNSPNSMS
-202 EYIKNEDFNKYTQY
+202 DYIKNEDFNKYTQY
-216 LAGEFTKVHEQLK
+216 LATEMAKLHEQLSSV
-229 AIKESANTGADQSA
+229 KESIANNNAN
-243 TEGVV
+243 EGVV

-259 ELHAYT
+259 ELHGYT
-265 NFLAENIDNVI
+265 NFLAENLDNVI

-306 TESVAQKADQGIQYT
+306 TES
-321 EKVAEKLDQSIQYSE
+321 
-336 SIAEKSEKIV
+336 IAEKSEKII

-371 NIVAF
+371 NVVKF

-386 VGGYSKYIGENLDK
+386 VGGYSNYIGENLDK
-400 LNKRLSGVNEEG
+400 LNKRLTGVNEEDQIANNNTSA
-412 PTSQVATQKA
+412 PTNNTVT
-422 AETIAVPEATDYKK
+422 ENVDYKK
-436 SITEKLQL
+436 TISEKLQL

-452 TAVPSGDMQF
+452 TAGNNGD
-462 LNFLNDDKKAQYQS
+462 AQPI
-476 LNESVKNELV
+476 NESVKTE
-486 QAYSSSKDYFS
+486 
-497 GNVANEIFESVV
+497 VV
-509 NKEARVPDFIKRM
+509 DNTPAFIKHM
-522 PVEYKEAWSNLS
+522 PNEYVEKWSKLS
-534 STRKNEIV
+534 ESRKNEIIV
-542 AESTRYNLSTEY
+542 ESTRYNLSTDY
-554 QINNFWQTR
+554 LIANFWSTR
-563 DFRNKQ
+563 DLRNSQ
-569 VQVERINE
+569 VQLERINE
-577 SKAAVTE
+577 SKVAAADEKSAVNN
-584 DATSY
+584 DY
-589 KVSDNFLESF
+589 LEGFKS
-599 QGQLQS
+599 QLEG